1 MEMSNDELIPTADA
15 VVDFKKTG
23 DISYEKIKRN
33 CNRHIPLQCQMHHV
47 QQI

>member
-1 MEMSNDELIPTADA
+1 MEMSNDELITTADT

-33 CNRHIPLQCQMHHV
+33 RDCHIPLQCQMYYV
-47 QQI
+47 QPI